1 MPGGVPAPPL
11 GGVPPPPLTGLPPP
25 PLNMMHP
32 GPPLAKFPTEA
43 HLSVPMSQTNSFQAA
58 KFSSKPSSKPPSLP
72 PAKPVQKP
80 MLSRPLTKL
89 KGKLASV
96 FNADESSDEEEIPAE
111 ARYTT
116 QYSFI
121 YTVHL
126 QQKHRHGVLTTPISS
141 WEDMF
146 LQNENEK
153 RGSGNDHVER
163 PQQLR
168 EDEEGLYRCKQT
180 FREEFARSHGHGV
193 QRQQGPRF
201 CEEIASKKTIFYF
214 SVVSTIFP
222 ISLYRNIL
230 PVFLEVFFVIF
241 QIKND

>member
-1 MPGGVPAPPL
+1 
-11 GGVPPPPLTGLPPP
+11 
-25 PLNMMHP
+25 MMHP
-32 GPPLAKFPTEA
+32 APSLAKFTTDA
-43 HLSVPMSQTNSFQAA
+43 HLSGPMSQSNSFRAA
-58 KFSSKPSSKPPSLP
+58 NLSSQTSSKPPSLP

-80 MLSRPLTKL
+80 MLSKPLTKL

-116 QYSFI
+116 QYSFF

-126 QQKHRHGVLTTPISS
+126 QQEHRAGVLTTPISS

-180 FREEFARSHGHGV
+180 FREEFAGSHGHGV
-193 QRQQGPRF
+193 QRQQRPRF
-201 CEEIASKKTIFYF
+201 CEEIASEKTIFYF

-222 ISLYRNIL
+222 ISLYCNIL
-230 PVFLEVFFVIF
+230 LVFLNVSVVIF
-241 QIKND
+241 QTKK